1 MYCLLIVDNERIVV
15 DSLLHFFNR
24 RVGDQLEMRG
34 AYSANE
40 ALEVMEREKV
50 DILLTDIRMPGM
62 DGLQLQKEV
71 SARWPWCITI
81 FLTGF
86 NDFSYVQEA
95 MRSGGMDYLLK
106 TEGNEAILSSVLRAT
121 MALDDQLKTDEL
133 ISQAEAH
140 YKMALPLLNH
150 KLLLELLTGW
160 IAVPDDL
167 AIRFKAQHISLNP
180 KRVWPIYIRF
190 DDNIENVA
198 YKQDMILPS
207 IAAIIKTYL
216 GESGAIEQV
225 QLSRDTLVWL
235 TSVGEN
241 WSIHR
246 RQVYL
251 HGIIEAV
258 QQQCTD
264 KLGIHFSACIARE
277 DCTWDMLAEIIER
290 CKYRLNL
297 SVNSDSTGNVIF
309 NRLMTDTEPRAENY
323 SSGALRVM
331 LDRSLLLEE
340 YLESG
345 NRFAFRQELERIFS
359 ALEGASQGEG
369 MFLRQEAYHE
379 MMYIL
384 MRQLNRWQLQNAVCH
399 TIDFGAFRH
408 DSDWSQ
414 LVQDILTLADAIF
427 EAKQH
432 VSLQGENNMIE
443 RIRRTVENNLG
454 GDLSLIKLG
463 ETEGISAGYLARL
476 YRELT
481 GESLKGYI
489 SRMRLERAKQLLETE
504 KNMRNR
510 DIGMVIG
517 FSTEQ
522 SFNRFFKSMC
532 GMTPQEYRQS
542 VLLKK

>member
-62 DGLQLQKEV
+62 DGLQLQKEAT
-71 SARWPWCITI
+71 ARWPWCITI

-140 YKMALPLLNH
+140 YKMALSLLNH

-160 IAVPDDL
+160 ITVPDDL
-167 AIRFKAQHISLNP
+167 AIRFKEQHISLNP

-207 IAAIIKTYL
+207 IAAIIKTHL

-241 WSIHR
+241 WR
-246 RQVYL
+246 
-251 HGIIEAV
+251 
-258 QQQCTD
+258 
-264 KLGIHFSACIARE
+264 KL
-277 DCTWDMLAEIIER
+277 
-290 CKYRLNL
+290 K
-297 SVNSDSTGNVIF
+297 
-309 NRLMTDTEPRAENY
+309 
-323 SSGALRVM
+323 
-331 LDRSLLLEE
+331 
-340 YLESG
+340 
-345 NRFAFRQELERIFS
+345 
-359 ALEGASQGEG
+359 
-369 MFLRQEAYHE
+369 
-379 MMYIL
+379 
-384 MRQLNRWQLQNAVCH
+384 
-399 TIDFGAFRH
+399 
-408 DSDWSQ
+408 
-414 LVQDILTLADAIF
+414 
-427 EAKQH
+427 
-432 VSLQGENNMIE
+432 
-443 RIRRTVENNLG
+443 
-454 GDLSLIKLG
+454 
-463 ETEGISAGYLARL
+463 
-476 YRELT
+476 
-481 GESLKGYI
+481 
-489 SRMRLERAKQLLETE
+489 
-504 KNMRNR
+504 
-510 DIGMVIG
+510 
-517 FSTEQ
+517 
-522 SFNRFFKSMC
+522 
-532 GMTPQEYRQS
+532 EYRTTNRNWHYS
-542 VLLKK
+542 WIACPKNIF